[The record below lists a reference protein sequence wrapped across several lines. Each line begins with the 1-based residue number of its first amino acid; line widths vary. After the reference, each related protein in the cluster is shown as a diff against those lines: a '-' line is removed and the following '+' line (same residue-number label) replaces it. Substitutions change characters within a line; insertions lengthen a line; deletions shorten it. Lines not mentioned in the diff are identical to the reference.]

1 MAGTSSRA
9 RQRDSS
15 ARPEYLKRVIAVD
28 SGGAYSPTTKSGTPS
43 SSAVTVAAEI
53 APHAS
58 QKVCPDG
65 ASQAAQ
71 LGGANAS
78 RNPEITRA
86 KSSMSPHRL
95 ADGQSC
101 VA

>member
-28 SGGAYSPTTKSGTPS
+28 SGGAYSPTTSSGTPS
-43 SSAVTVAAEI
+43 SLAVVVGAEI
-53 APHAS
+53 APHTS
-58 QKVCPDG
+58 QNARSHA

-71 LGGANAS
+71 LGGARAS
-78 RNPEITRA
+78 SNPEIRRA

-95 ADGQSC
+95 RMAA